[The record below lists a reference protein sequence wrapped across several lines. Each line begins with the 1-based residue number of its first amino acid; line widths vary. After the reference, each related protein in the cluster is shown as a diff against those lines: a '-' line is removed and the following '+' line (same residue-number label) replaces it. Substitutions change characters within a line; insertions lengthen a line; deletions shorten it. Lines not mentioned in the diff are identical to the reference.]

1 MTSTVRPWKCGPA
14 AIRTRVVLIRPLQT
28 RNRFG
33 EYGPVSGIANGEKQR
48 GFQGTSLEQAFANPS
63 KWNGGIWGTAIGSG
77 LKGSS
82 NEANRPQGRTWL
94 GSRYGS
100 LSANMLLGDIDTGL
114 PDHSEA
120 ITGSGSLLSSSES
133 DTWSRHQNSQWPSVN
148 NISPGQASVRS
159 HHENTSPKRHR
170 TSNAQQSRSDSPYF
184 STNQP
189 SAIGQIVPHKALNQS
204 YLEPT
209 PGSFKNSG
217 AFDPYQPTKVGRQSS
232 DSSDRRPLE
241 SIVFGNNDM
250 AYNANHS
257 LSNASATYS
266 GYNSS
271 AASRS
276 GSLPPSRHSIDP
288 PSQYGLE
295 PSTNSQQVP
304 YASSGPYLHRPNQSS
319 RTSTYSTNGN
329 SRYTDQAHT
338 TQYNDLSTAMNK
350 LDLGKENQES
360 AYNSLYD
367 YSQSALPSNVG
378 TGYGMSNTGYRSN
391 SISADLDHRQAST
404 AVPSYN
410 QNRVLLGDHN
420 SHSPPSN
427 DYHRRSHDS
436 PIYPQNSNPHL
447 IDHQRAGSMASVRSN
462 VGTGQAALLER
473 RLRGLQQEQQNYSMA
488 PPNPLQYRAP
498 FAPPYD
504 YSPPNMLRMNPF
516 AQYYPMQVVNG
527 YQGSRAIPR
536 MPAIENNAGE
546 SLRSSL
552 LEEFRTHSKGTKR
565 YELKVS
571 VIRSMTSQTL
581 LMTCRI
587 FIIMWSNSV
596 EISTAHASSNKSSR
610 VPTVMRRS
618 RSFARSYRIRY
629 N

>member
-1 MTSTVRPWKCGPA
+1 M
-14 AIRTRVVLIRPLQT
+14 
-28 RNRFG
+28 
-33 EYGPVSGIANGEKQR
+33 SGIANGEMPR
-48 GFQGTSLEQAFANPS
+48 GFQGTSIEQAFANPS

-77 LKGSS
+77 LKGNS
-82 NEANRPQGRTWL
+82 NEANRPQGSTWL
-94 GSRYGS
+94 RSRYSS
-100 LSANMLLGDIDTGL
+100 LSANIFLGDIDTIL

-148 NISPGQASVRS
+148 NISPGLASVRN
-159 HHENTSPKRHR
+159 HHENPSPTRHR
-170 TSNAQQSRSDSPYF
+170 NSNAQQPRSDSPYF

-189 SAIGQIVPHKALNQS
+189 SAIGQIVSNKALNQS
-204 YLEPT
+204 YLDPT
-209 PGSFKNSG
+209 SGSFKNPG
-217 AFDPYQPTKVGRQSS
+217 AFDPYQQSKVGRQSS

-241 SIVFGNNDM
+241 SIVFGNNEM
-250 AYNANHS
+250 AYNANRS
-257 LSNASATYS
+257 ISNASATYS

-288 PSQYGLE
+288 PSHYGLE
-295 PSTNSQQVP
+295 PSTNPQQVP
-304 YASSGPYLHRPNQSS
+304 YASSGPYLHRPNQLS

-329 SRYTDQAHT
+329 SRYADQVPA

-350 LDLGKENQES
+350 IDLGKENQES

-367 YSQSALPSNVG
+367 YPQSALPSNVG
-378 TGYGMSNTGYRSN
+378 TSYGMSNSGYRSN
-391 SISADLDHRQAST
+391 SVSVDLDHRQAST
-404 AVPSYN
+404 AAPSYN
-410 QNRVLLGDHN
+410 QHRGMLNDHN

-436 PIYPQNSNPHL
+436 PIYPQNSNSPL
-447 IDHQRAGSMASVRSN
+447 IDHQRAGSIASVRSN

-498 FAPPYD
+498 FAHPYD
-504 YSPPNMLRMNPF
+504 YSPQNMLRMNPF
-516 AQYYPMQVVNG
+516 AQYYPMPVMNG
-527 YQGSRAIPR
+527 YQGNRAVPR
-536 MPAIENNAGE
+536 VPAIENNAGE

-565 YELKVS
+565 YELKVNFIKS
-571 VIRSMTSQTL
+571 LKRHHS
-581 LMTCRI
+581 LMPCRI
-587 FIIMWSNSV
+587 FMITLSNSV
-596 EISTAHASSNKSSR
+596 EISTAHASSNKSSK
-610 VPTVMRRS
+610 VPIVMRRS
-618 RSFARSYRIRY
+618 RSFARSYRIRCS
-629 N
+629 